1 MDTLALVTQHT
12 VSTSFSP
19 IFIQYPDHCHVE
31 IPLGQD
37 RPCGAALAQRSVES
51 GVLTVD
57 IAPFEG
63 KNETRQMDLSGS
75 PVDKGDLV
83 ASYVSH

>member
-37 RPCGAALAQRSVES
+37 RLCGAALAQRSVES
-51 GVLTVD
+51 GVLSAD
-57 IAPFEG
+57 IVSFEG
-63 KNETRQMDLSGS
+63 KNGTRQMDLSGS
-75 PVDKGDLV
+75 PVDKGDSV

>member
-19 IFIQYPDHCHVE
+19 IFIQYLNHCNVE

-37 RPCGAALAQRSVES
+37 RPCGAALVQRSVES
-51 GVLTVD
+51 GVLSAD
-57 IAPFEG
+57 IASFEG

>member
-12 VSTSFSP
+12 VSTNFSP

-37 RPCGAALAQRSVES
+37 RHCGAARAQRSVES

-57 IAPFEG
+57 IASFEG
-63 KNETRQMDLSGS
+63 KNETRKMDLSGS